1 MTSAKFRKQL
11 KDRWRSYSKDG
22 ASKHLDI
29 HSVSHLATFLDK
41 DGPVFKL
48 LLLACVRETLRD
60 YRPTSTRFSKLLEE
74 VSTVAAGMM
83 RQLLAFKM
91 DDEPREFRA
100 FYCPELKNWK
110 AGW

>member
-60 YRPTSTRFSKLLEE
+60 YRPPALGSASSWKKLAL
-74 VSTVAAGMM
+74 S
-83 RQLLAFKM
+83 LL
-91 DDEPREFRA
+91 
-100 FYCPELKNWK
+100 
-110 AGW
+110 G